1 MYEILLNQQF
11 VVNKRMIDIK
21 RKDLLVKEETK

>member
-21 RKDLLVKEETK
+21 SKDLFVKEETK